1 MLQLGAAAAA
11 STPMIGQPQ
20 RQFAAGFATPMSKLR
35 HIVHPRYGKVFPVV
49 TISRKN
55 EWPRL
60 RRISTTSLSVVNFSI
75 MWSALIMPIYTA
87 EASAILANPFFLL
100 PSIALNYYLYKSSY
114 ALFYM
119 DRSMITNIFLMDN
132 GKQIIT
138 ETRDGKTKVI
148 NIMDIYQ

>member
-1 MLQLGAAAAA
+1 
-11 STPMIGQPQ
+11 
-20 RQFAAGFATPMSKLR
+20 
-35 HIVHPRYGKVFPVV
+35 
-49 TISRKN
+49 
-55 EWPRL
+55 
-60 RRISTTSLSVVNFSI
+60 
-75 MWSALIMPIYTA
+75 MPIYTA